1 MVGAEGMAVTW
12 SRLVL
17 TVPQGANVEVGLFLF
32 GVIMLSLNVG
42 LIVAMRYER
51 RVR

>member
-1 MVGAEGMAVTW
+1 VTW
-12 SRLVL
+12 GNITLH
-17 TVPQGANVEVGLFLF
+17 VPQGPEVIVGLFLF
-32 GVIMLSLNVG
+32 GVIMLSVNIG

>member
-1 MVGAEGMAVTW
+1 MTW
-12 SRLVL
+12 GNITLH
-17 TVPQGANVEVGLFLF
+17 VPQGPNVLVCLFLF
-32 GVIMLSLNVG
+32 GMVMLAVNIG

>member
-1 MVGAEGMAVTW
+1 MKWANIT
-12 SRLVL
+12 LH
-17 TVPQGANVEVGLFLF
+17 VPQGPDVLVGLFLF
-32 GVIMLSLNVG
+32 GVVMLAVNIG